1 MAQNGLGQPIVDRN
15 GNIKTDH
22 KLVPEVLYDS
32 ATRIP
37 IALIHQGINKYMEIV
52 NSSADRYL
60 AVIGLDPNTEEAKY
74 KEHVKKA
81 AKNFTAYMRVLLQSS
96 GDIIKEGLDVFS
108 KLMQDPEFKSVFDK
122 FLQSL
127 QESIG
132 LFTEQILALGDKSF
146 PKVKD
151 MSAKYVNLMKSTGES
166 AGKAGINAGLNAMQ
180 AVPILGQGLS
190 IIRMIH
196 SITMPFFIFVR
207 KMLLLVVKTAE
218 DIIKINAELQPKAM
232 IQLRGYILLVENALK
247 AQDVAARKILNISNN
262 FQEKIQGTK
271 SKLNNITANAGVPQE
286 TPIQPP
292 PQPQTPPQPV
302 KVGGGR
308 KKKSRRRRRRTK
320 KRSLKKRH
328 RRKSRRRKRRKSRR

>member
-1 MAQNGLGQPIVDRN
+1 MAQNGLGQPIVDEN

-22 KLVPEVLYDS
+22 KIVPEVVYDS

-37 IALIHQGINKYMEIV
+37 IAILHQGINKYLEIV
-52 NSSADRYL
+52 NRTADNYL

-81 AKNFTAYMRVLLQSS
+81 SKNFTAYMRVLLHSS

-122 FLQSL
+122 FMESL
-127 QESIG
+127 QGSIG
-132 LFTEQILALGDKSF
+132 LFTEQILSLGEKSF

-151 MSAKYVNLMKSTGES
+151 MSSKYVNLMKSTGES
-166 AGKAGINAGLNAMQ
+166 AGKASINAGLNAMQ

-196 SITMPFFIFVR
+196 SITMPFFTFVR
-207 KMLLLVVKTAE
+207 KMLLLLVKTAE

-232 IQLRGYILLVENALK
+232 MQLRGYILLVENALK
-247 AQDVAARKILNISNN
+247 AQDVAARKILNISNS
-262 FQEKIQGTK
+262 FQEKIEGTK
-271 SKLNNITANAGVPQE
+271 SKLNNISFPPQE
-286 TPIQPP
+286 IQTAPAAAAA
-292 PQPQTPPQPV
+292 
-302 KVGGGR
+302 GGGR

-320 KRSLKKRH
+320 KRPLKKRH

>member
-127 QESIG
+127 QERKHS
-132 LFTEQILALGDKSF
+132 
-146 PKVKD
+146 P
-151 MSAKYVNLMKSTGES
+151 GE
-166 AGKAGINAGLNAMQ
+166 AHEGANRNARAGL
-180 AVPILGQGLS
+180 
-190 IIRMIH
+190 H
-196 SITMPFFIFVR
+196 SKQLATCP
-207 KMLLLVVKTAE
+207 
-218 DIIKINAELQPKAM
+218 LQ
-232 IQLRGYILLVENALK
+232 
-247 AQDVAARKILNISNN
+247 S
-262 FQEKIQGTK
+262 
-271 SKLNNITANAGVPQE
+271 
-286 TPIQPP
+286 IQPR
-292 PQPQTPPQPV
+292 V
-302 KVGGGR
+302 R
-308 KKKSRRRRRRTK
+308 
-320 KRSLKKRH
+320 
-328 RRKSRRRKRRKSRR
+328 

>member
-1 MAQNGLGQPIVDRN
+1 MAQNGLGQPIVDEN

-37 IALIHQGINKYMEIV
+37 IALIHQGINKYMDIV
-52 NSSADRYL
+52 NTTADNYL

-74 KEHVKKA
+74 KENVQKA
-81 AKNFTAYMRVLLQSS
+81 AKNFTAYMRVLLESS
-96 GDIIKEGLDVFS
+96 GEIIKEGMDVFS
-108 KLMQDPEFKSVFDK
+108 KLMQDPEFKSVFDA

-132 LFTEQILALGDKSF
+132 LFTEQILSLGEKSF
-146 PKVKD
+146 PKIKD
-151 MSAKYVNLMKSTGES
+151 MTSKYVNLMKSTGES

-196 SITMPFFIFVR
+196 SITMPFFTFVR
-207 KMLLLVVKTAE
+207 KSLLLLVKTAE
-218 DIIKINAELQPKAM
+218 EIIKINNELHPKSM
-232 IQLRGYILLVENALK
+232 MQLRGYILLVEKALQ
-247 AQDVAARKILNISNN
+247 AQDLAAQRILNISNN
-262 FQEKIQGTK
+262 FQEKIDGTK
-271 SKLNNITANAGVPQE
+271 TKLNNISTQAKA
-286 TPIQPP
+286 
-292 PQPQTPPQPV
+292 
-302 KVGGGR
+302 GGGR

-320 KRSLKKRH
+320 KRPLKKRH

>member
-1 MAQNGLGQPIVDRN
+1 MAQNGLGQPIVDEN

-37 IALIHQGINKYMEIV
+37 IALIHQGINKYMDIV
-52 NSSADRYL
+52 NTTADNYL

-74 KEHVKKA
+74 KENVQKA
-81 AKNFTAYMRVLLQSS
+81 AKNFTAYMRVLLESS
-96 GDIIKEGLDVFS
+96 GEIIKEGMDVFS
-108 KLMQDPEFKSVFDK
+108 KLMQDPEFKSVFDA

-132 LFTEQILALGDKSF
+132 LFTEQIIALGEKSF

-151 MSAKYVNLMKSTGES
+151 MSSKYVNLMKSTGES

-196 SITMPFFIFVR
+196 SITMPFFTFVR
-207 KMLLLVVKTAE
+207 KMLLLLVKTAE
-218 DIIKINAELQPKAM
+218 DIIKINTELQPASM
-232 IQLRGYILLVENALK
+232 MQLRSYILLVENALK
-247 AQDVAARKILNISNN
+247 AQEVAANKILNISNN
-262 FQEKIQGTK
+262 FQEKINGTK
-271 SKLNNITANAGVPQE
+271 TKLNNISAQA
-286 TPIQPP
+286 
-292 PQPQTPPQPV
+292 
-302 KVGGGR
+302 GGGR
-308 KKKSRRRRRRTK
+308 KKKSRRRRRRRRTK
-320 KRSLKKRH
+320 KRPLKKRH
-328 RRKSRRRKRRKSRR
+328 RRKSRRRKRRKSRRT

>member
-1 MAQNGLGQPIVDRN
+1 MAQNGLGQPIVDEN

-37 IALIHQGINKYMEIV
+37 IALIHQGINKYMDIV
-52 NSSADRYL
+52 NTTADNYL

-74 KEHVKKA
+74 KENVQKA
-81 AKNFTAYMRVLLQSS
+81 AKNFTAYMRVLLESS
-96 GDIIKEGLDVFS
+96 GEIIKEGMDVFS
-108 KLMQDPEFKSVFDK
+108 KLMQDPEFKSVFDA

-132 LFTEQILALGDKSF
+132 LFTEQILSLGEKSF
-146 PKVKD
+146 PKIKD
-151 MSAKYVNLMKSTGES
+151 MTSKYVNLMKSTGES

-196 SITMPFFIFVR
+196 SITMPFFTFVR
-207 KMLLLVVKTAE
+207 KSLLLLVKTAE
-218 DIIKINAELQPKAM
+218 EIIKINNELHPESMK
-232 IQLRGYILLVENALK
+232 QLRGYILLVENALK
-247 AQDVAARKILNISNN
+247 AQDVAAQRILNISNN
-262 FQEKIQGTK
+262 FQEKIDGTK
-271 SKLNNITANAGVPQE
+271 TKLNNISTQAKA
-286 TPIQPP
+286 
-292 PQPQTPPQPV
+292 
-302 KVGGGR
+302 GGGR

-320 KRSLKKRH
+320 KRPLKKRH